1 MSSFLRSLWRS
12 NSKHKKLCEE
22 WALASSCESVGPS
35 TSSSAEV
42 VSSSAPTSASTSA
55 SSSRTG
61 PDEPDLL
68 PETSFELKYFGC
80 TPVESP
86 SSEKETAHVIKT
98 IVCTAKASGKK
109 LQRVSLAVSLRGIRM
124 TDLTTGE
131 EQLRISIYSISYC
144 SADGAHG
151 NVFGFIAA
159 NPEEILEC
167 HAYLCPKRKVAQT
180 VTLAVAQSFN
190 AAYELWQ
197 LAELDTGACHPE
209 PQGPQLSNGNGLAD
223 EDGHDEQDEGHKK
236 GAVSDEKS
244 PEERRKCKGSLRG
257 RNKSS
262 SHKTNV
268 ESKVDSSLKNRDS
281 TFIDVDGVGFVDSSM
296 TCPITF
302 DENHFTSADNQVSFE
317 DETSGARNGMP
328 MKPLN
333 NKSPTPSPSL
343 ATSTTSI
350 NDSTSTAAEQTQL
363 IASTWTESETSRKL
377 DLVCSS

>member
-1 MSSFLRSLWRS
+1 MSSFFRSLWRS

-86 SSEKETAHVIKT
+86 SSEKETAHAIKT

-223 EDGHDEQDEGHKK
+223 ENGHDEQDEGHKK
-236 GAVSDEKS
+236 GSVLDEKS

-262 SHKTNV
+262 SHKTND
-268 ESKVDSSLKNRDS
+268 ESKVVAKVESSW
-281 TFIDVDGVGFVDSSM
+281 
-296 TCPITF
+296 
-302 DENHFTSADNQVSFE
+302 VSFE